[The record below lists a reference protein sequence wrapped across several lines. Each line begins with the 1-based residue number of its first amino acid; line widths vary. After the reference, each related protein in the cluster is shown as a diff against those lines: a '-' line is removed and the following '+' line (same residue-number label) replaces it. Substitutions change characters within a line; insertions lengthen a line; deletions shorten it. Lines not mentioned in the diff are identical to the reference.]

1 MPAPRPVLLT
11 EVADGERGQL
21 QALAEHAATLAGDP
35 AAAFALTTEHPL
47 LFPLP
52 GRGATATLW
61 QALAT
66 LGAVDLTLARALE
79 PHLDAA
85 AILAQAGLDQPASA
99 LGQRVRQGTWGVFA
113 AEGAGLRLEATQAHG
128 LTQAHGVTS
137 ASAPTASA
145 ATPVEGEAVVV
156 LNGTKPWCSLAGLL
170 SDALVTAWVG
180 PDQRRLFAVDLRHAG
195 VQVSDESV
203 WAARGLRAVPSGPVT
218 FTDVPAVPVGAPG
231 WYLDRPGFAWGGIG
245 VAAIW
250 FGGAVG
256 VARRLAEQTRRREPD
271 QIGLAHLGAVDA
283 AVTTGRLA
291 LADAARAVDR
301 GGDDAVASSVLA
313 LRCRA
318 LVARSAEAVL
328 RHVDHALGPAPLALE
343 EEHARRVAD
352 LHLYLRQEHA
362 ERDQA
367 ALGRLLGS
375 ETTGLPW

>member
-11 EVADGERGQL
+11 GATGDERGQL
-21 QALAEHAATLAGDP
+21 AALAEHATALAGEP
-35 AAAFALTTEHPL
+35 ASAFALPAEHPL

-66 LGAVDLTLARALE
+66 LGAVDLTLARAVE

-85 AILAQAGLDQPASA
+85 AILAQAGLDQPTSA
-99 LGQRVRQGTWGVFA
+99 LGGRARPGTWGVFA
-113 AEGAGLRLEATQAHG
+113 AEGAGMRLEAADANSVGTPPAPPLQADD
-128 LTQAHGVTS
+128 
-137 ASAPTASA
+137 
-145 ATPVEGEAVVV
+145 EGAVV

-180 PDQRRLFAVDLRHAG
+180 PDQRRLFAVDLRHPG
-195 VQVSDESV
+195 VQVSDESE
-203 WAARGLRAVPSGPVT
+203 WAARGLSAVPSGPVT

-231 WYLDRPGFAWGGIG
+231 WYLDRPGFAWGGMG

-250 FGGAVG
+250 FGWAVG

-283 AVTTGRLA
+283 ALTTGRLA
-291 LADAARAVDR
+291 LADAARVVDR
-301 GGDDAVASSVLA
+301 GDGDAAASSLLA

-328 RHVDHALGPAPLALE
+328 SHVDHALGPAPLALE
-343 EEHARRVAD
+343 EDHARRVAD

-367 ALGRLLGS
+367 ALGRLLADV
-375 ETTGLPW
+375 TTEQPW